1 MIRPLLTMRTLRSL
15 LTFVLGI
22 ALSLSL
28 FVGPAQ
34 ASSLSTLPSLGAF
47 QILGTTA
54 VPAGDVKKFVK
65 AYQAIQTIRD
75 EAEEKMAA
83 AIAAEGLTI
92 DEFNT
97 LADQAFAGNLPS
109 PEEDATQKF
118 EAAIERI
125 AILREEAEDVM
136 TTAIEKAGISVN
148 RFNEI
153 LEQSD
158 KDSELYERIGNQ
170 ING

>member
-1 MIRPLLTMRTLRSL
+1 MIKPRFMMRSL
-15 LTFVLGI
+15 LTLVLGI
-22 ALSLSL
+22 ALSVSL

-34 ASSLSTLPSLGAF
+34 AIASLSTLPSLGAF
-47 QILGTTA
+47 QMLGSA
-54 VPAGDVKKFVK
+54 PVPAGDIKKFVA
-65 AYQAIQTIRD
+65 AYQSIQTIRD
-75 EAEEKMAA
+75 DAEEKMAT

-97 LADQAFAGNLPS
+97 LAEQTLDGKPPS
-109 PEEDATQKF
+109 SDEEATQKF

-125 AILREEAEDVM
+125 AILREEAEGTM
-136 TTAIEKAGISVN
+136 ATAIEKAGISVD

-158 KDSELYERIGNQ
+158 QDRELYERIGNQ